1 MKKILIILLF
11 ATKISNGQNLLPDS
25 ALIFNI
31 GNGLGNGNYIK
42 VTYPDMTFSFSD
54 STGEVAAYKDS
65 KWLIIDTIAALNV
78 AKKILLIHMYERDY
92 KTEIEFQ
99 EFIMLMCID
108 EHGRMNNRKK
118 FLSARFKRNEALI
131 KYRKWQETAYK

>member
-25 ALIFNI
+25 ALTFSI

-54 STGEVAAYKDS
+54 STGEVAAYNDS
-65 KWLIIDTIAALNV
+65 QWLITDTIAALNV
-78 AKKILLIHMYERDY
+78 AKKILLIQMSEREY
-92 KTEIEFQ
+92 KREIGFQ
-99 EFIMLMCID
+99 EFIMLMCVD

-118 FLSARFKRNEALI
+118 FLSARLKRNEAFI
-131 KYRKWQETAYK
+131 KYMEWQKTAYR